1 MNRYRIL
8 WKRLKKPG
16 YSAQQQVVMY
26 DLDDIAHFIK
36 HLEKDPKVTGAI
48 DVVPCLGD
56 S

>member
-1 MNRYRIL
+1 MNRYRVQ
-8 WKRLKKPG
+8 WKRLKKQG
-16 YSAQQQVVMY
+16 YSSFQEVVMY

-48 DVVPCLGD
+48 DVVPCMSD